1 MDDQLK
7 LLALIFARADALNVY
22 WNLHLALA
30 LGLLGVMAS
39 GKPFTARVSIKLLLS
54 VGFIVVALSNLGVID
69 QINEQRRQLLLL
81 LGDCPAQAV
90 ARAAMPPERW
100 KVGVFHIGLD
110 VLVLMCVWFVP
121 WYRAR
126 PAARGFGKG
135 E

>member
-7 LLALIFARADALNVY
+7 LLALIFARADALNFY
-22 WNLHLALA
+22 WNLYLALV
-30 LGLLGVMAS
+30 LGLLGLMAS

-54 VGFIVVALSNLGVID
+54 VGFIGVALSNLGVID
-69 QINEQRRQLLLL
+69 AIDEQRRQLLIL

-90 ARAAMPPERW
+90 ASAAMPPERW
-100 KVGVFHIGLD
+100 RVGAFHLGLD
-110 VLVLMCVWFVP
+110 VLVLICIWFVP
-121 WYRAR
+121 WHRVR